1 MTMNDNSD
9 DQNNALGKLLGE
21 LAAMPTPKITTTP
34 EESFEAIRASIA
46 AQIQADVAELIGHVY
61 PTETVL
67 AALDGAAQMT
77 AHAAE
82 QIAEGK
88 EVAVRIQ
95 GAGGAIAVPVG
106 LSCAVG
112 SKPIAPGHVLDAL
125 LSRLVLS
132 PSTVLVLGAH
142 GYGMTLVSKKPKS
155 RLVIEQA

>member
-1 MTMNDNSD
+1 MNDNSD
-9 DQNNALGKLLGE
+9 DRQPSTADIKTAFDSLFGTGNDS
-21 LAAMPTPKITTTP
+21 PKDGDI
-34 EESFEAIRASIA
+34 EAIRASIA